1 MNIDFT
7 QEQLVAFYRST
18 SADGRKA
25 VKEALG
31 EKFSEILPATE
42 RVKTYEDAVNEL
54 GEDNPIVVAA
64 STASW
69 LFPEAVNKDLV
80 AYMKMR
86 VIVAALN
93 DGWEPQFVPGEQRW
107 YPWYELIS
115 KEDYEAMS
123 EDEKQER
130 RCVGRSSFTLR
141 MRLAV
146 SFTRMRITPRRTRTR
161 STALGSPSKAKN
173 WQNMPESSS
182 QNCLLI
188 SASSPSLMKKN
199 NRA

>member
-69 LFPEAVNKDLV
+69 RFPEAVNKDLV

-130 RCVGRSSFTLR
+130 RCVGRSHDYASAYGGLVYSSASNASSFSYANDGS
-141 MRLAV
+141 RLAFK
-146 SFTRMRITPRRTRTR
+146 SEELAEYTGKQFAELFADFCFIPK
-161 STALGSPSKAKN
+161 SDEK
-173 WQNMPESSS
+173 E
-182 QNCLLI
+182 
-188 SASSPSLMKKN
+188 
-199 NRA
+199 

>member
-69 LFPEAVNKDLV
+69 RFPEAVNKDLV

-130 RCVGRSSFTLR
+130 RCVGRSDNYANAFGGLVFSSAYDASSYSDAYNGS
-141 MRLAV
+141 RLAFK
-146 SFTRMRITPRRTRTR
+146 SEELAEYSGKQFAELFADFCFIPK
-161 STALGSPSKAKN
+161 SDEK
-173 WQNMPESSS
+173 E
-182 QNCLLI
+182 
-188 SASSPSLMKKN
+188 
-199 NRA
+199 

>member
-18 SADGRKA
+18 STDGRKA

-31 EKFSEILPATE
+31 EKFSEALLATE
-42 RVKTYEDAVNEL
+42 RVKTYEDAVKEL
-54 GEDNPIVVAA
+54 GNDHPLVEAASSASWRFTNPEDNDII
-64 STASW
+64 
-69 LFPEAVNKDLV
+69 
-80 AYMKMR
+80 AYLKLR

-93 DGWEPQFVPGEQRW
+93 DGWKPQFVPEEQRW

-130 RCVGRSSFTLR
+130 RCVGRSSNDASANGGLVCSGASNASSFSNAYSGS
-141 MRLAV
+141 RLAFK
-146 SFTRMRITPRRTRTR
+146 SE
-161 STALGSPSKAKN
+161 ALAEYAGKQFAELFADFCFIPKSDEK
-173 WQNMPESSS
+173 E
-182 QNCLLI
+182 
-188 SASSPSLMKKN
+188 
-199 NRA
+199 

>member
-130 RCVGRSSFTLR
+130 RCVGRSHYIANAFGFLVCSYAFDASSVSSAVSGS
-141 MRLAV
+141 RLAFK
-146 SFTRMRITPRRTRTR
+146 SEELAEYAGKQFAELFADFCFIPK
-161 STALGSPSKAKN
+161 SDEK
-173 WQNMPESSS
+173 E
-182 QNCLLI
+182 
-188 SASSPSLMKKN
+188 
-199 NRA
+199 

>member
-69 LFPEAVNKDLV
+69 RFPEAVNKDLV

-130 RCVGRSSFTLR
+130 RCVGRSFYNASAVGGLVYSFAHFASSYSSAYYGS
-141 MRLAV
+141 RLAFK
-146 SFTRMRITPRRTRTR
+146 SEELAEYSGKQFAELFADFCFIPK
-161 STALGSPSKAKN
+161 SDEK
-173 WQNMPESSS
+173 E
-182 QNCLLI
+182 
-188 SASSPSLMKKN
+188 
-199 NRA
+199 

>member
-69 LFPEAVNKDLV
+69 RFPEAVNKDLV

-130 RCVGRSSFTLR
+130 RCVGRSNHNANANGGLVCSNADYASSSSSANYGS
-141 MRLAV
+141 RLAFK
-146 SFTRMRITPRRTRTR
+146 SEELAEYSGKQFAELFADFCFIPK
-161 STALGSPSKAKN
+161 SDEK
-173 WQNMPESSS
+173 E
-182 QNCLLI
+182 
-188 SASSPSLMKKN
+188 
-199 NRA
+199 